1 MINSREGNKEQ
12 AKVSP
17 EHNEMPRP
25 FHERCRRKMM
35 KRMLMMLF
43 LITACLFT
51 GCSGSHLVVKDDKG
65 LELSQC
71 LPLPNCVS
79 SESWL
84 FYNNV
89 TPFTLA
95 VPADRAWGVVREII
109 SSLERTE
116 IVEERPGYI
125 HAKCTSLVFRF
136 VDNLELLLN
145 PDNEIISVRSS
156 SVIGLFDLGVNYR
169 RVENLRRILTEK
181 GIVK

>member
-1 MINSREGNKEQ
+1 
-12 AKVSP
+12 
-17 EHNEMPRP
+17 
-25 FHERCRRKMM
+25 
-35 KRMLMMLF
+35 MLMMMF
-43 LITACLFT
+43 LIIPCLFA
-51 GCSGSHLVVKDDKG
+51 GCSGSNLIVKDDESLG
-65 LELSQC
+65 LSQC
-71 LPLPNCVS
+71 PPLPMCVS

-95 VPADRAWGVVREII
+95 VPADRAWGVVREVI

-116 IVEERPGYI
+116 IVEERTGYI

-145 PDNEIISVRSS
+145 SENETVSVRSS
-156 SVIGLFDLGVNYR
+156 SVIALFDLGVNYR

>member
-1 MINSREGNKEQ
+1 MT
-12 AKVSP
+12 
-17 EHNEMPRP
+17 
-25 FHERCRRKMM
+25 
-35 KRMLMMLF
+35 KRVVMMLF
-43 LITACLFT
+43 LITGYLFA
-51 GCSGSHLVVKDDKG
+51 GCSGSHLIVKDG
-65 LELSQC
+65 ESVGLSQC

-95 VPADRAWGVVREII
+95 VPADRAWGVVREVI
-109 SSLERTE
+109 SGLPRTE

-136 VDNLELLLN
+136 VDNLELLMM
-145 PDNEIISVRSS
+145 PDKGIISVRSA

-181 GIVK
+181 GIIK

>member
-1 MINSREGNKEQ
+1 
-12 AKVSP
+12 
-17 EHNEMPRP
+17 
-25 FHERCRRKMM
+25 MM
-35 KRMLMMLF
+35 KRILMMVYF
-43 LITACLFT
+43 ITASLFV
-51 GCSGSHLVVKDDKG
+51 GCSGSHLIVKDDESLG
-65 LELSQC
+65 LSQC

-95 VPADRAWGVVREII
+95 VPAERAWSVVREVI

-116 IVEERPGYI
+116 IVEEGPNYI

-136 VDNLELLLN
+136 VDNLELLIN
-145 PDNEIISVRSS
+145 PDKGMISVRSS

-181 GIVK
+181 GIIK

>member
-1 MINSREGNKEQ
+1 MI
-12 AKVSP
+12 
-17 EHNEMPRP
+17 
-25 FHERCRRKMM
+25 
-35 KRMLMMLF
+35 KRMLMLLF
-43 LITACLFT
+43 ITTWLFA
-51 GCSGSHLVVKDDKG
+51 GCSGSHLIVKEDKSPG
-65 LELSQC
+65 LSQC
-71 LPLPNCVS
+71 LPLPMCVS

-95 VPADRAWGVVREII
+95 VPADRAWPVVREVI
-109 SSLERTE
+109 SSVERTE

-145 PDNEIISVRSS
+145 PDNETVSVRSS
-156 SVIGLFDLGVNYR
+156 SVIAIFDLGVNYR
-169 RVENLRRILTEK
+169 RVENLRRTLTEK

>member
-1 MINSREGNKEQ
+1 MRRRDLSLDNVMTASK
-12 AKVSP
+12 
-17 EHNEMPRP
+17 
-25 FHERCRRKMM
+25 RCRRKLM

-43 LITACLFT
+43 LITACLVA
-51 GCSGSHLVVKDDKG
+51 GCSGSHLIVKDG
-65 LELSQC
+65 ENLGLSQC

-95 VPADRAWGVVREII
+95 VPADRALDVVREVI
-109 SSLERTE
+109 SSLPRTE
-116 IVEERPGYI
+116 IVEEHPGYI

-136 VDNLELLLN
+136 VDNLEVLITA
-145 PDNEIISVRSS
+145 DKGIISVRSS
-156 SVIGLFDLGVNYR
+156 SVIGLFDFGVNYR

>member
-1 MINSREGNKEQ
+1 MK
-12 AKVSP
+12 K
-17 EHNEMPRP
+17 MP
-25 FHERCRRKMM
+25 MT
-35 KRMLMMLF
+35 LF
-43 LITACLFT
+43 LIMPCLFA
-51 GCSGSHLVVKDDKG
+51 GCSGSHLIVKDSESLG
-65 LELSQC
+65 LSQC

-95 VPADRAWGVVREII
+95 VPADKAWSVVREVIG
-109 SSLERTE
+109 SLPRTE
-116 IVEERPGYI
+116 IVEEHTGYI

-136 VDNLELLLN
+136 VDNLELLMM
-145 PDNEIISVRSS
+145 PDKGIISVRSS

-181 GIVK
+181 GIIK